1 MPTPPRPPLNPSPP
15 ARPGRR
21 PGVSE
26 TRESILAAA
35 RRQFAEGGFAKT
47 SVRGVAKEA
56 GVDPGLVRH
65 YFGSKEDLLREVI
78 SIPVDASALIRQIVE
93 GPRDAAGSVLA
104 AAIAGILADDEKSAV
119 ITALVRTAATEPEG
133 ARMVRDAVSRTVIT
147 PLAMALQS
155 DQAELRGA
163 LTASQTIGF
172 FVAHRIVRL
181 EPLQGLD
188 RQTVVA
194 LLGPTLQRYLTGPL
208 P

>member
-1 MPTPPRPPLNPSPP
+1 MPQPLIPSPAP
-15 ARPGRR
+15 RAGRR

-47 SVRGVAKEA
+47 SVRAVAKEA

-65 YFGSKEDLLREVI
+65 YFGSKSDLLREVI
-78 SIPVDASALIRQIVE
+78 TLPVDAPALIQQIVD

-104 AAIAGILADDEKSAV
+104 AAIAGMLADDEKAAV

-147 PLAMALQS
+147 PLARALQS

-163 LTASQTIGF
+163 LTASQAIGF

-181 EPLQGLD
+181 EPLQDLD
-188 RQTVVA
+188 RRSIVA